1 MNPVVDSLSYSA
13 IQPPEIIRRLVTLTN
28 KLYIDIRK
36 TTTLTSGGT
45 PSLTELQEQQP

>member
-28 KLYIDIRK
+28 KLYIGHPEKQRR
-36 TTTLTSGGT
+36 
-45 PSLTELQEQQP
+45 

>member
-36 TTTLTSGGT
+36 NNDVNIRRNSII
-45 PSLTELQEQQP
+45 